1 MFFKSIGHRSI
12 HSIKEILAILRT
24 LESTNLMDGRTR
36 KRGRGKILAFRDQKA
51 SNEILVI
58 NNRMAPS
65 NHNET
70 ILETGQK
77 TRGRMISIGFVGVTE
92 DDENP
97 APTGC
102 YVWQRQ
108 TIRLCYR

>member
-1 MFFKSIGHRSI
+1 MFLKSIRHWSV

-24 LESTNLMDGRTR
+24 LEPTDLMDGRTR
-36 KRGRGKILAFRDQKA
+36 KRLRGDIIAFIDQKA
-51 SNEILVI
+51 SKEII
-58 NNRMAPS
+58 MRNNRMAPQQSS
-65 NHNET
+65 NHNGT

-77 TRGRMISIGFVGVTE
+77 TRGRMISIGFVGVIE

-102 YVWQRQ
+102 YLWQRQ
-108 TIRLCYR
+108 TI